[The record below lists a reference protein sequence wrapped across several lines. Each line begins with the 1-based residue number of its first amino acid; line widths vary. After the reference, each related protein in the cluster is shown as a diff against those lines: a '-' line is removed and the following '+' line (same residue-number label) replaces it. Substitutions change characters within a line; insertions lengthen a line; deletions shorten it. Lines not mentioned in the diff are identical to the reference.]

1 MNLEEYVQHWDNKI
15 NKWFLSPNEV
25 VTDKDDFQYEY
36 MPEPYIGNPYN
47 PSSVIL
53 NFNPGIGVCHSWMAL
68 KDVQGSLI
76 HKVAN
81 STYSKVF
88 MDFPY
93 LRDGES
99 IELLHWDNS
108 PGRKWWKER
117 YKWIDHIVNKTC
129 GNNGG
134 LMPFALELCPWHSAK
149 WNSNKFIIKL
159 ENDDEF
165 KQSVETNVISV
176 FEESPEFQNIDA
188 RDISFLG
195 FLVATINLVDERGT
209 MLESLDV
216 KSEDLLKLKK
226 LLQGKKGD
234 EEIITFQGEFH
245 NKKEAPNW
253 FSQAAAFT
261 PHLTADI
268 QTGSENTSPTLGNGS
283 EVVHQV
289 AIINDPDGYT
299 NVRARADGK
308 AEIVAKIVDG
318 ERFFFDEVPG
328 SKWVKVYR
336 TATADAECIGY
347 MHSSRVMPVGG
358 GIAAMTEDDE
368 EVDLEIGKMIDRF
381 ETFVNQLERVETID
395 EVYLKRLE
403 KEYKEIN
410 KSAEGISFHNLPPTQ
425 QKRVRELR
433 NKMEKEVERIKK
445 LRYGF

>member
-93 LRDGES
+93 LRNGKS

-129 GNNGG
+129 GNNCG

-176 FEESPEFQNIDA
+176 FEEAI
-188 RDISFLG
+188 R
-195 FLVATINLVDERGT
+195 
-209 MLESLDV
+209 
-216 KSEDLLKLKK
+216 KSHCPFGICI
-226 LLQGKKGD
+226 GKKFDDVLSIYGYD
-234 EEIITFQGEFH
+234 DVTKEYYQGTD
-245 NKKEAPNW
+245 K
-253 FSQAAAFT
+253 
-261 PHLTADI
+261 
-268 QTGSENTSPTLGNGS
+268 
-283 EVVHQV
+283 
-289 AIINDPDGYT
+289 DGYKLIPNINRYYRIFRKDDIIVLNT
-299 NVRARADGK
+299 WHQGGNRTPSMAFGEN
-308 AEIVAKIVDG
+308 EIELIKKIVNI
-318 ERFFFDEVPG
+318 V
-328 SKWVKVYR
+328 
-336 TATADAECIGY
+336 
-347 MHSSRVMPVGG
+347 H
-358 GIAAMTEDDE
+358 
-368 EVDLEIGKMIDRF
+368 
-381 ETFVNQLERVETID
+381 
-395 EVYLKRLE
+395 LKQIL
-403 KEYKEIN
+403 
-410 KSAEGISFHNLPPTQ
+410 L
-425 QKRVRELR
+425 
-433 NKMEKEVERIKK
+433 
-445 LRYGF
+445 

>member
-176 FEESPEFQNIDA
+176 FEEAIRKSHCPFG
-188 RDISFLG
+188 IS
-195 FLVATINLVDERGT
+195 I
-209 MLESLDV
+209 
-216 KSEDLLKLKK
+216 
-226 LLQGKKGD
+226 GKKFDDVLSIYGYD
-234 EEIITFQGEFH
+234 DVTKEYYQGTDKDGYKLIPNINRYYRIFRKDDINVLNIWHQGGNRIPSIKFWEKESNIVEEIK
-245 NKKEAPNW
+245 NK
-253 FSQAAAFT
+253 
-261 PHLTADI
+261 
-268 QTGSENTSPTLGNGS
+268 
-283 EVVHQV
+283 
-289 AIINDPDGYT
+289 Y
-299 NVRARADGK
+299 
-308 AEIVAKIVDG
+308 
-318 ERFFFDEVPG
+318 
-328 SKWVKVYR
+328 
-336 TATADAECIGY
+336 
-347 MHSSRVMPVGG
+347 
-358 GIAAMTEDDE
+358 
-368 EVDLEIGKMIDRF
+368 
-381 ETFVNQLERVETID
+381 NQNR
-395 EVYLKRLE
+395 
-403 KEYKEIN
+403 
-410 KSAEGISFHNLPPTQ
+410 
-425 QKRVRELR
+425 
-433 NKMEKEVERIKK
+433 
-445 LRYGF
+445 

>member
-1 MNLEEYVQHWDNKI
+1 MKKVLLALAAI
-15 NKWFLSPNEV
+15 IIATLSSCSSEGSKEISPTSTDFTTGGLAKLIEV
-25 VTDKDDFQYEY
+25 VNEPCQLTYVEKEGGVGTQY
-36 MPEPYIGNPYN
+36 
-47 PSSVIL
+47 
-53 NFNPGIGVCHSWMAL
+53 
-68 KDVQGSLI
+68 
-76 HKVAN
+76 
-81 STYSKVF
+81 
-88 MDFPY
+88 
-93 LRDGES
+93 
-99 IELLHWDNS
+99 
-108 PGRKWWKER
+108 
-117 YKWIDHIVNKTC
+117 
-129 GNNGG
+129 
-134 LMPFALELCPWHSAK
+134 
-149 WNSNKFIIKL
+149 IKL
-159 ENDDEF
+159 NV
-165 KQSVETNVISV
+165 KLRLTN
-176 FEESPEFQNIDA
+176 ESPEFQNIDA

-226 LLQGKKGD
+226 LLQGEKGD

-358 GIAAMTEDDE
+358 GIAAMTDDDE
-368 EVDLEIGKMIDRF
+368 EVDLEIEKMIDRF
-381 ETFVNQLERVETID
+381 ASFVSQLEKVETID

-403 KEYKEIN
+403 KEYKDIN
-410 KSAEGISFHNLPPTQ
+410 KSAEGISFHDLPATQ

-433 NKMEKEVERIKK
+433 DKMEEEVERIKK
-445 LRYGF
+445 LRYKF

>member
-1 MNLEEYVQHWDNKI
+1 MKKVLLALAAI
-15 NKWFLSPNEV
+15 IIATLSSCSSEGSKEISPISTDFTTGGLAKLIEV
-25 VTDKDDFQYEY
+25 VNEPCQLTYAEKEDGVGTQY
-36 MPEPYIGNPYN
+36 
-47 PSSVIL
+47 
-53 NFNPGIGVCHSWMAL
+53 
-68 KDVQGSLI
+68 
-76 HKVAN
+76 
-81 STYSKVF
+81 
-88 MDFPY
+88 
-93 LRDGES
+93 
-99 IELLHWDNS
+99 
-108 PGRKWWKER
+108 
-117 YKWIDHIVNKTC
+117 
-129 GNNGG
+129 
-134 LMPFALELCPWHSAK
+134 
-149 WNSNKFIIKL
+149 IKL
-159 ENDDEF
+159 NV
-165 KQSVETNVISV
+165 KLRLTN
-176 FEESPEFQNIDA
+176 ESPEFQNIDA

-195 FLVATINLVDERGT
+195 FLVATINLVDKSDT
-209 MLESLDV
+209 KLESLDV
-216 KSEDLLKLKK
+216 KFEDLLKLKK

-253 FSQAAAFT
+253 FSHAAAFT

-268 QTGSENTSPTLGNGS
+268 QTGGKSTSPTLGNGS
-283 EVVHQV
+283 ETVHQA

-299 NVRARADGK
+299 NVRAGADGK
-308 AEIVAKIVDG
+308 AKIVAKIVDG

-368 EVDLEIGKMIDRF
+368 EVDLEIEKMIDRF

-403 KEYKEIN
+403 KEYKDIN
-410 KSAEGISFHNLPPTQ
+410 KSAEGFSFHDLPATQ

-433 NKMEKEVERIKK
+433 DKMEEEVERIKK

>member
-1 MNLEEYVQHWDNKI
+1 MKKVLLALAAI
-15 NKWFLSPNEV
+15 IIATLSSCSSEGSKEISPTSTDFTTGGLAKLIEV
-25 VTDKDDFQYEY
+25 VNEPCQLTYVEKEGGVGTQY
-36 MPEPYIGNPYN
+36 
-47 PSSVIL
+47 
-53 NFNPGIGVCHSWMAL
+53 
-68 KDVQGSLI
+68 
-76 HKVAN
+76 
-81 STYSKVF
+81 
-88 MDFPY
+88 
-93 LRDGES
+93 
-99 IELLHWDNS
+99 
-108 PGRKWWKER
+108 
-117 YKWIDHIVNKTC
+117 
-129 GNNGG
+129 
-134 LMPFALELCPWHSAK
+134 
-149 WNSNKFIIKL
+149 IKL
-159 ENDDEF
+159 NV
-165 KQSVETNVISV
+165 KLRLTN
-176 FEESPEFQNIDA
+176 ESPEFQNIDA

-226 LLQGKKGD
+226 LLQGEKGD

-253 FSQAAAFT
+253 FSQAVAFT

-358 GIAAMTEDDE
+358 GIAAMTDDDE
-368 EVDLEIGKMIDRF
+368 EVDLEIEKMIDRF
-381 ETFVNQLERVETID
+381 ASFVSQLEKVETID

-403 KEYKEIN
+403 KEYKDIN
-410 KSAEGISFHNLPPTQ
+410 KSAEGISFYDLPATQ

-433 NKMEKEVERIKK
+433 DKMEEEVERIKK
-445 LRYGF
+445 LRYKF